1 MDNIALLKNPVQE
14 YAWGSRT
21 AIPSLL
27 GLPVPSERPVAE
39 LWLGAH
45 PKAPSRVMVDGVWQ
59 SLDRLIENEP
69 LSVLGK
75 GVAKRFSNGLPF
87 LFKVLAA
94 DCPLSIQV
102 HPNLEQAGAG
112 FERENRL
119 GIPLDAAARNY
130 RDPNHKPEILCAV
143 TRFEGLKGFRPPE
156 DILNLLGRVCD
167 EALSHELA
175 LLRKAPDGLG
185 LRRLLTSLLSMDS
198 FRKGCVIE
206 RAVKGASQC
215 ADMDRAF
222 WWVMEL
228 KRSYPEDIGVLSPL
242 IFNLVVLEPGEAIF
256 IPAGEPHTYLKGMGI
271 ELMANSDNVLRGGLT
286 PKHIDVP
293 ELLRIVDFRF
303 MHPQNLQPEP
313 GRQPAERIYETPA
326 AEFQLAVITVSD
338 GISFQSERDRS
349 VDILICMEGSA
360 RIQGLKNSDSESVEK
375 GMSVLIPA
383 AVGPYQIAG
392 EATLYR
398 ATVGRHS

>member
-1 MDNIALLKNPVQE
+1 MDRIALLKNPIQE
-14 YAWGSRT
+14 YRWGSRT

-27 GLPVPSERPVAE
+27 GLPSPSERPAAE

-45 PKAPSRVMVDGVWQ
+45 PKAPSRVMVDGMWE
-59 SLDRLIENEP
+59 SLDKVIEGNP
-69 LSVLGK
+69 DSVLGK
-75 GVAKRFSNGLPF
+75 RIAERFSRTLPF
-87 LFKVLAA
+87 LFKILAA

-102 HPNLEQAGAG
+102 HPSLEQARAG
-112 FERENRL
+112 FARENRL
-119 GIPLDAAARNY
+119 GIALDAAERNY
-130 RDPNHKPEILCAV
+130 RDPNHKPEILCAI
-143 TRFEGLKGFRPPE
+143 TRFEALKGFRPPQ
-156 DILNLLGRVCD
+156 DVLRLLGRVCD

-185 LRRLLTSLLSMDS
+185 LRQLLTSLLSMDS

-206 RAVKGASQC
+206 RAVEGASQC

-228 KRSYPEDIGVLSPL
+228 KGSYPEDIGVLSPL
-242 IFNLVVLEPGEAIF
+242 IFNLVALEPGEAIF
-256 IPAGEPHTYLKGMGI
+256 IPAGELHTYLKGMGM

-286 PKHIDVP
+286 PKHVDVP
-293 ELLRIVDFRF
+293 ELLMIMDFRF
-303 MHPQNLQPEP
+303 MHPQKLRPEP
-313 GRQPAERIYETPA
+313 GRQPAERIYDTPA
-326 AEFQLAVITVSD
+326 AEFQLSAINVSE
-338 GISFQSERDRS
+338 GISFLSERDRS

-360 RIQGLKNSDSESVEK
+360 RIQGLQNSDSESVEK

-383 AVGPYQIAG
+383 AVGPYQIVG

-398 ATVGRHS
+398 ATVGRHT

>member
-1 MDNIALLKNPVQE
+1 MDRIALLKNPIQE

-45 PKAPSRVMVDGVWQ
+45 PKAPSRVLVDGVWQ
-59 SLDRLIENEP
+59 PLDRVIERDP
-69 LSVLGK
+69 VSVLGK
-75 GVAKRFSNGLPF
+75 KVAEGFSHTLPF

-94 DCPLSIQV
+94 HRPLSIQV

-119 GIPLDAAARNY
+119 GIPLDGAARNY

-143 TRFEGLKGFRPPE
+143 TRFEALNGFRPPE
-156 DILNLLGRVCD
+156 DILSLLGRVCD
-167 EALSHELA
+167 EDLSDELA
-175 LLRKAPDGLG
+175 LLRKEPDNRGLK
-185 LRRLLTSLLSMDS
+185 RFFTSLLSMDPS
-198 FRKGCVIE
+198 RRKRLIE
-206 RAVKGASQC
+206 SGIARARRY

-222 WWVMEL
+222 GWMVEL
-228 KRSYPEDIGVLSPL
+228 KRAYPGDIGVLFPL
-242 IFNLVVLEPGEAIF
+242 IFNLVILDPGEAIY
-256 IPAGEPHTYLKGMGI
+256 IPAGELHTYLKGMGM
-271 ELMANSDNVLRGGLT
+271 ELMANSDNVVRGGLT
-286 PKHIDVP
+286 LKHVDVP
-293 ELLRIVDFRF
+293 ELLGIVDFRF
-303 MHPQNLQPEP
+303 MHPQKLQPEP
-313 GRQPAERIYETPA
+313 GRQPAEWIYETPA

-360 RIQGLKNSDSESVEK
+360 RIQGLKNSDSESIEK

-392 EATLYR
+392 EATLYK
-398 ATVGRHS
+398 ATVGRNT

>member
-1 MDNIALLKNPVQE
+1 MNKIALLKNPILE

-27 GLPVPSERPVAE
+27 GLPVPSERPAAE

-45 PKAPSRVMVDGVWQ
+45 PKAPSRVLVDGVWQ
-59 SLDRLIENEP
+59 SLETVIEKDP
-69 LSVLGK
+69 ISLLGK
-75 GVAKRFSNGLPF
+75 DVAERFSNRFPF

-94 DCPLSIQV
+94 ERPLSIQV
-102 HPNLEQAGAG
+102 HPDLEQARAG
-112 FERENRL
+112 FEKENCL
-119 GIPLDAAARNY
+119 GIALDAARRNY
-130 RDPNHKPEILCAV
+130 RDSNHKPEILCAV
-143 TRFEGLKGFRPPE
+143 TRFEALKGFRPPE
-156 DILNLLGRVCD
+156 DVLSLLERVAGGTLSD
-167 EALSHELA
+167 ELD
-175 LLRKAPDGLG
+175 LLRRDPDSRG
-185 LRRLLTSLLSMDS
+185 LRRFVTSLLSMDA
-198 FRKGCVIE
+198 FRKGDVVGQ
-206 RAVKGASQC
+206 AVEGAGPLT
-215 ADMDRAF
+215 DMDRAF
-222 WWVMEL
+222 WWMVAL
-228 KRSYPEDIGVLSPL
+228 HGAYPGDIGVLSPL
-242 IFNLVVLEPGEAIF
+242 FLNLVTLDPGEAIY
-256 IPAGEPHTYLKGMGI
+256 IPAGQPHAYLQGMGM

-303 MHPQNLQPEP
+303 MHPQKLQSEP

-349 VDILICMEGSA
+349 VDILICMEGCV
-360 RIQGLKNSDSESVEK
+360 RMQGLKNSDSGSVEK

-398 ATVGRHS
+398 ATVGRHT